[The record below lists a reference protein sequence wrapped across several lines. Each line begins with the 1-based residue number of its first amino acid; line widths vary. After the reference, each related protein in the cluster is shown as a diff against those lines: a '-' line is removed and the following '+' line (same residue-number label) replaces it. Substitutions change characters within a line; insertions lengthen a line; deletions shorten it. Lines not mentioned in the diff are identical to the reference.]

1 MQSNYIPSI
10 TDDVLAEIEAECRAN
25 KLRPDGQVDGHG
37 AASNAETLSMIRR
50 LRESEARLWSL
61 CTAHTLRDT
70 ERLAREVSGALEYT
84 MKNLKTGEVK

>member
-25 KLRPDGQVDGHG
+25 ELREDGQVDGHG
-37 AASNAETLSMIRR
+37 AASNAATLSMIRR

-61 CTAHTLRDT
+61 CAAHTLRDT
-70 ERLAREVSGALEYT
+70 DRLAREVSEALEY
-84 MKNLKTGEVK
+84 NLNNMKTGEAK

>member
-1 MQSNYIPSI
+1 MTYIPSI

-25 KLRPDGQVDGHG
+25 ELRPDGEVDGRG
-37 AASNAETLSMIRR
+37 AASNAGTLSMIRR

-70 ERLAREVSGALEYT
+70 ARMEREVSGALDYILET
-84 MKNLKTGEVK
+84 LRT